1 MQWYSIDGSLV
12 MDLNAI
18 KDNGIMVSNIA
29 NSRDLKLQKL
39 NAEPYSGFAFYG
51 VDYSSTK
58 SKMLIPRNGSYVYH
72 EFRMENTTGATW
84 ADVNLDGL
92 EDLLYWD
99 NSDGTYR
106 PYFKLQKKDGTFMT
120 QPVPVV
126 TDPEELKSAQYAM
139 AGNGAFTIRTNGMT
153 AFASPNSGYYSKD
166 PMTVVDLNLDGYPDF
181 IDEKGYSLIS
191 LGNGKYYSAA
201 FSGRVKVADVN
212 GDGLT
217 DLIVY
222 SNGELKLKLNT
233 GTDFKETLLL
243 SNNAVDGIHVLDC
256 NGDGLLD
263 VLVTVPGKENSFIAF
278 LKNQGDGTFKRTVKS
293 FTGEYKWSAP
303 YFINNNGL
311 PSLFTVDN
319 FIYNKE
325 NPSYGTLIG
334 GLVTIWNWDSG
345 FKVTPYS
352 VNQDTPYALKLP
364 PRDIDGDGKMV
375 FPAFIPRSDGAAE
388 KSGIFRYAVD
398 KVNTAPKKMKAP
410 GLVLDKSIGMLR
422 AEWEA
427 GSDAEN
433 ATGDLSYEFEI
444 SSGGE
449 YLYRTYTKSLFA
461 LAAAGVWGKNS
472 VSARVRAIDA
482 CGMKGEWSDYAQLND
497 ISQLAT
503 FTIDKKTV
511 STCDTVFVSGLN
523 GQDFTLRG
531 KPDGIIVTSADG
543 RQGIMFDTFGKKQI
557 EGISSDGLTFALD
570 VDVLPFRIENIARYF
585 GGVFFDYFQEGRML
599 SMNWGGLYVY
609 NKEAKSDYNNGTF
622 EKLPVF
628 GLSDGVEGDKLAA
641 FDANMDGLPDVLC
654 GPSPT
659 DDRFRTQAVINLGDG
674 DFEKSTDAYTYDG
687 KEYHVRYPYY
697 YVDLNNDGLLDYCSY
712 DSDASK
718 YKVYYNN
725 GDGTFTSKPLDFGD
739 YTLIE
744 MISGAF
750 ADYDRDGRI
759 DALVRLKNKNNKDC
773 YAVAFH

>member
-18 KDNGIMVSNIA
+18 KDNGIMASNIA

-72 EFRMENTTGATW
+72 EFDMKNTTGATW

-106 PYFKLQKKDGTFMT
+106 PYFKLQKRDGTFIP

-181 IDEKGYSLIS
+181 IDENGYSLIS

-233 GTDFKETLLL
+233 GAGFTEKSLLN
-243 SNNAVDGIHVLDC
+243 NNAVDGIHVLDC

-263 VLVTVPGKENSFIAF
+263 ILVTIPGKENSFIAF

-311 PSLFTVDN
+311 PSLFTLGDFTFKKDDSSV
-319 FIYNKE
+319 ITIRE
-325 NPSYGTLIG
+325 
-334 GLVTIWNWDSG
+334 GLVTIWNWDSN
-345 FKVTPYS
+345 FKVTS
-352 VNQDTPYALKLP
+352 SSINQDTSYALTLP
-364 PRDIDGDGKMV
+364 PRDIDGDGKME
-375 FPAFIPRSDGAAE
+375 FSAYIPENDWAAE

-422 AEWEA
+422 AEWKA

-461 LAAAGVWGKNS
+461 LAAAGVWGKKS
-472 VSARVRAIDA
+472 VSARVRAID
-482 CGMKGEWSDYAQLND
+482 GV
-497 ISQLAT
+497 
-503 FTIDKKTV
+503 V
-511 STCDTVFVSGLN
+511 SYTNEVKEN
-523 GQDFTLRG
+523 G
-531 KPDGIIVTSADG
+531 A
-543 RQGIMFDTFGKKQI
+543 IMH
-557 EGISSDGLTFALD
+557 S
-570 VDVLPFRIENIARYF
+570 
-585 GGVFFDYFQEGRML
+585 
-599 SMNWGGLYVY
+599 
-609 NKEAKSDYNNGTF
+609 
-622 EKLPVF
+622 
-628 GLSDGVEGDKLAA
+628 
-641 FDANMDGLPDVLC
+641 
-654 GPSPT
+654 
-659 DDRFRTQAVINLGDG
+659 
-674 DFEKSTDAYTYDG
+674 
-687 KEYHVRYPYY
+687 
-697 YVDLNNDGLLDYCSY
+697 
-712 DSDASK
+712 
-718 YKVYYNN
+718 
-725 GDGTFTSKPLDFGD
+725 
-739 YTLIE
+739 
-744 MISGAF
+744 
-750 ADYDRDGRI
+750 
-759 DALVRLKNKNNKDC
+759 
-773 YAVAFH
+773 